1 MTPALVVG
9 RTHATIKDGS
19 LQGATLW
26 VVQPLRSDD
35 GADGFPLI
43 AIDAVGA
50 AVGDRVMLTSDG
62 PLARTW
68 LNAEKTPVR
77 WTIIGLVDPP
87 ADKQNR

>member
-9 RTHATIKDGS
+9 RTHATIKDAS

-26 VVQPLRSDD
+26 LVQPVMADD
-35 GADGFPLI
+35 RADGFPLI

-50 AVGDRVMLTSDG
+50 AVGDRVMLSSDG
-62 PLARTW
+62 PLARTR

-77 WTIIGLVDPP
+77 WTIIGL
-87 ADKQNR
+87 ADQRS